1 MTREELRQR
10 QRERRAKCVQAI
22 LDSRAKKKLI
32 VAGAGTGKTYTFGR
46 LIEQRKGGNNLAMT
60 FIRKL
65 VVDMDIA
72 LKGNAEVKT
81 FPIARSITS
90 AVVADPPDCFRIW
103 RIGLKNRMN
112 SGPFGFTSDDDSRFN
127 GCAKIGVLFEISS
140 IRERKRG
147 RVLHLIFRT
156 LASGGFAWCAMFAE
170 YPWEQ
175 CIRLK
180 FRFLAR

>member
-22 LDSRAKKKLI
+22 LDSPAKKKLI

-81 FPIARSITS
+81 FHAYCKKTPRPARLLQNLENWFKEPNELW
-90 AVVADPPDCFRIW
+90 A
-103 RIGLKNRMN
+103 
-112 SGPFGFTSDDDSRFN
+112 
-127 GCAKIGVLFEISS
+127 
-140 IRERKRG
+140 
-147 RVLHLIFRT
+147 
-156 LASGGFAWCAMFAE
+156 
-170 YPWEQ
+170 
-175 CIRLK
+175 
-180 FRFLAR
+180 FRFHFG